1 MTLRADKEGNA
12 NVVPLAHY
20 LDLRRRPKLYG
31 QFCGTFLRCVV
42 GDSVWRG
49 NHLHK
54 PLGDFVTPS
63 DEAFALLLIENSYER
78 WIDMWENDNK
88 KTSDVPAKYTN
99 AGVSNKDGRTRKY
112 CGWSKPGVTRFNE
125 LNLAVGRSRQAFP
138 TFDKDLLTAWQL
150 RGKPHNGSNKEN
162 KDTSEPVVAP
172 ATDFPW
178 DAAQATLQS
187 MADTEHCQQTIIDE
201 TSSAAADS
209 DADDG

>member
-1 MTLRADKEGNA
+1 M
-12 NVVPLAHY
+12 
-20 LDLRRRPKLYG
+20 
-31 QFCGTFLRCVV
+31 
-42 GDSVWRG
+42 
-49 NHLHK
+49 
-54 PLGDFVTPS
+54 PS

-78 WIDMWENDNK
+78 WIDMWENNNK

-112 CGWSKPGVTRFNE
+112 CGWSRPGVTRFNE

-178 DAAQATLQS
+178 DAAQATLQG
-187 MADTEHCQQTIIDE
+187 MADTENCHQTIIDE
-201 TSSAAADS
+201 TASATGDS
-209 DADDG
+209 DADEG